1 MTHMNSIAEMDTI
14 LNILGLAISV
24 GGLIAARVKRQTVF
38 LIIALALVLTTA
50 TALVTEYVHHR
61 QISHVQEMIA
71 DKLSGNR
78 WTIDRIYQ
86 EMHYVPYPL
95 LREALFLAVDSGKI
109 GDSPTEC
116 GMNDGAVLSTR
127 VYYMGPDHKR

>member
-1 MTHMNSIAEMDTI
+1 MNSAVEIDTM

-38 LIIALALVLTTA
+38 LIVAIALVLTTG
-50 TALVTEYVHHR
+50 TALVTEYMHHR

-71 DKLSGNR
+71 DKLLGNR
-78 WTIDRIYQ
+78 WTFERIYQ
-86 EMHYVPYPL
+86 EMHFVPYPL

-116 GMNDGAVLSTR
+116 TMNDGSVLSTR
-127 VYYMGPDHKR
+127 VYYMGPDRKR